1 MSRKCDCNTPGNAEI
16 RGITLLEFSDAL
28 VEASIMSA
36 MTTRRPYL
44 IRAFNDWIL
53 DNGLTP
59 YLSVDADYE
68 GVEVP
73 LDSVIDGEIV
83 LNISPTS
90 VRNLQLGQEYVLF
103 DARFSG
109 RAYQISIPVKAVLA
123 VFAKENG
130 EGMAFVYD
138 KKSTVTNTNAQ
149 TQEMLIQSDFQQDDE
164 ESNEPPPKPPGG
176 RPSLKIVK

>member
-1 MSRKCDCNTPGNAEI
+1 MNG
-16 RGITLLEFSDAL
+16 
-28 VEASIMSA
+28 

-59 YLSVDADYE
+59 YLSVNADFP

-73 LDSVIDGEIV
+73 REHVIDGEIV
-83 LNISPTS
+83 LNISPVS
-90 VRNLQLGQEYVLF
+90 VRNLELGLEYILF

-109 RAYQISIPVKAVLA
+109 RSFPIVIPVKSVLA
-123 VFAKENG
+123 IFARENG
-130 EGMAFVYD
+130 EGMAFVYGKQD
-138 KKSTVTNTNAQ
+138 ADETPRTR
-149 TQEMLIQSDFQQDDE
+149 EMMLQSVPAESDEDDP
-164 ESNEPPPKPPGG
+164 NEPPPDPPGG

>member
-1 MSRKCDCNTPGNAEI
+1 MQ
-16 RGITLLEFSDAL
+16 
-28 VEASIMSA
+28 A

-59 YLSVDADYE
+59 YLSVNAEYE

-73 LDSVIDGEIV
+73 RDFVMDGEIV

-90 VRNLQLGQEYVLF
+90 VRNLELGQEYILF

-109 RAYQISIPVKAVLA
+109 RGYQIVIPIKSVIAI
-123 VFAKENG
+123 FARENG
-130 EGMAFVYD
+130 EGMAFLYEKPGPAVD
-138 KKSTVTNTNAQ
+138 LR
-149 TQEMLIQSDFQQDDE
+149 TQEMILKSIVADEMDSDGDGDGPD
-164 ESNEPPPKPPGG
+164 EPPPKSPAG
-176 RPSLKIVK
+176 RPSLKVVK